1 MNFIMLLFGKKIGIP
16 IENYMRSKTKRIF
29 FFNQN
34 DGWKKMMEKIDE
46 KKLNILKIDKYNTF
60 PWLLVAHL

>member
-46 KKLNILKIDKYNTF
+46 KNWWKKIEHFKD
-60 PWLLVAHL
+60 WQV